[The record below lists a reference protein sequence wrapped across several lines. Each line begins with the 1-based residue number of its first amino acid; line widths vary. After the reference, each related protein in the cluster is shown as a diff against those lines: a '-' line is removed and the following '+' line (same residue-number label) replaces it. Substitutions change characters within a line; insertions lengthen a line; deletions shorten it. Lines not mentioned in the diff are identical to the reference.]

1 MTGTATSSE
10 RNNNDVN
17 SLSLRQALEYCLD
30 VLKIKENSEFYRN
43 ISAEFMSQTKVPL
56 AMIKTHGNWI
66 TAMKLIADCSGML
79 DYNDSNNGHVFSQT
93 QLYDFLAL
101 ATRVIEGERVNNN
114 NNNIILKMLR
124 DITED
129 YGNFSDY
136 LKSNYPGIIVDV
148 ISVINKGV
156 DTKGIKV
163 SSISIEKYYQSRK
176 QQNQGTMTEEEREEQ
191 TTVTSASTSTT
202 TAAAAIDKDQIL
214 PSLYSKNDLVEGL
227 SQITNRKRKEIQES
241 LARLQ
246 DSDLKRI
253 SDLCHN
259 YSRLQHYTK
268 LITKR
273 EGSQEQFKK
282 EIQKEMGRK
291 LRSHQLGRAANSIR
305 MARTYIENI
314 LDNKFIPDASHGIN
328 HVKHNLEYGYQ
339 LMNLI
344 ERTRRRRQ
352 RIQ

>member
-1 MTGTATSSE
+1 MTGAATSFE
-10 RNNNDVN
+10 GNNDVN
-17 SLSLRQALEYCLD
+17 SLSLRQALDYCLD
-30 VLKIKENSEFYRN
+30 VLKIKENSEIYKN
-43 ISAEFMSQTKVPL
+43 IFAEFMSQTKIPL

-66 TAMKLIADCSGML
+66 TAMKLIADCSGIL
-79 DYNDSNNGHVFSQT
+79 NYNNNNNCHVFSQT

-101 ATRVIEGERVNNN
+101 ATKVIEGERVNNN
-114 NNNIILKMLR
+114 NNIILKILR
-124 DITED
+124 DITEN

-148 ISVINKGV
+148 ISIINKGM
-156 DTKGIKV
+156 DAKGIKV

-176 QQNQGTMTEEEREEQ
+176 QQQQGTMTEEREEQ
-191 TTVTSASTSTT
+191 TTVASASTSTT
-202 TAAAAIDKDQIL
+202 AAAARDKDEIL
-214 PSLYSKNDLVEGL
+214 LSLYSKNNIVESL
-227 SQITNRKRKEIQES
+227 SQITNRERKEIQES
-241 LARLQ
+241 LAKLQ

-253 SDLCHN
+253 SDLCRN
-259 YSRLQHYTK
+259 YSRLQQYTK
-268 LITKR
+268 LITKK
-273 EGSQEQFKK
+273 EGSQDQFKK
-282 EIQKEMGRK
+282 EIQKDLGRK
-291 LRSHQLGRAANSIR
+291 LRSHQLGRAANSIIR
-305 MARTYIENI
+305 ARTYIENI

>member
-1 MTGTATSSE
+1 MTGAATSFE
-10 RNNNDVN
+10 GNNDVN
-17 SLSLRQALEYCLD
+17 SLSLRQALDYCLD
-30 VLKIKENSEFYRN
+30 VLKIKENSEIYKN
-43 ISAEFMSQTKVPL
+43 IFAEFMSQTKVPL

-66 TAMKLIADCSGML
+66 TTMKLIADCSRML
-79 DYNDSNNGHVFSQT
+79 NYNSNNCHVFSQT

-101 ATRVIEGERVNNN
+101 ATKVIEGGRVNNNNN
-114 NNNIILKMLR
+114 NNNIILKILR
-124 DITED
+124 DITEN

-136 LKSNYPGIIVDV
+136 LKSNYPGIIVDI
-148 ISVINKGV
+148 ISIINKGM

-163 SSISIEKYYQSRK
+163 SSLSIEKYYQSRK
-176 QQNQGTMTEEEREEQ
+176 QQQGIMTEEREEQ
-191 TTVTSASTSTT
+191 ITVTSASTSTT
-202 TAAAAIDKDQIL
+202 TAAAAAIDKDEIL
-214 PSLYSKNDLVEGL
+214 LSLHSKNDLVESL
-227 SQITNRKRKEIQES
+227 SQITNRERKEIQES
-241 LARLQ
+241 LAKLQ

-259 YSRLQHYTK
+259 YSRLQHYSK
-268 LITKR
+268 LITKK

-282 EIQKEMGRK
+282 EIQKELGRK
-291 LRSHQLGRAANSIR
+291 LRSHQVGRAANSIR
-305 MARTYIENI
+305 RAQTYIENI

-344 ERTRRRRQ
+344 ERTRKRQ